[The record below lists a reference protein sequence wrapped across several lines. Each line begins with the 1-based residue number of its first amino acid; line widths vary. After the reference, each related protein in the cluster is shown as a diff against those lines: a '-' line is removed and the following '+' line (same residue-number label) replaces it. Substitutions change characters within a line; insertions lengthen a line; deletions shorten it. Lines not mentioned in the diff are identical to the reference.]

1 MHGLQFLQDLA
12 VVMLVAGLVTLL
24 FRWLRQPVVLG
35 YLLAG
40 FIIGPNTP
48 PFPMIQDEGTI
59 QILAD
64 VGVVFL
70 MFSLGLDFS
79 FKKLKAVGIPAFVT
93 AAIEI
98 MAMIGVGYLLGA
110 FFGWTPMES
119 IFLGI
124 MLALTSTTIVVKSL
138 RDANALKE
146 KHGVLISGV
155 SIFDDIFVI
164 FVMILLPGFAVS
176 GQIPAGEVALTLLRL
191 FVFLV
196 AAVVVGL
203 IVVPRFLRFIGRLG
217 SDEMLLIVVLAL
229 CFGVSLL
236 TVKIGYSAA
245 LGAFLVGAM
254 MAESRELGRI
264 LRLTEPLRD
273 MFSAVFFVA
282 IGMLINPAFVWE
294 YGVPV
299 LVITGVYVVAK
310 VTACAGGA
318 LMAGY
323 DGHTALRVG
332 TGMAQVGEF
341 AFILATLGVS
351 LGAIG
356 EHLYPVIVAVATL
369 NALIRPY
376 LTGNA
381 DRVADALSRRLPAP
395 ALSWAHLYSGWV
407 GRLAL
412 GRRRSPAM
420 RLVRSL
426 AWQLLLN
433 VVLIAAA
440 FISAAVLSRWMA
452 PQLAWLPEWSG
463 GARTLGWLGAALLTL
478 PVFVATVRKMQAMGM
493 MLSEVALAGASANA
507 RSLALRTFL
516 ANTLFVV
523 QLLAL
528 GLFTLLMSLALLP
541 PLYVSLALLVVLALL
556 AVFRG
561 PALNA
566 WYSRAKF
573 AVVETWSQPPPEPE
587 EPHPMPAL
595 LREAKLET
603 VTLTAMCACF
613 GKLIRE
619 LQLRTDT
626 GASIVAIE
634 RDGRTIVNPGPDE
647 ELKADDKLLLLGSAE
662 QLARART
669 HLTRGPGSPV

>member
-12 VVMLVAGLVTLL
+12 VVMLVAGVVTLA

-40 FIIGPNTP
+40 FIIGPHTP
-48 PFPMIQDEGTI
+48 PFPLVQDEGTI
-59 QILAD
+59 RTLAD
-64 VGVVFL
+64 IGVVFL

-79 FKKLKAVGIPAFVT
+79 LKKLTAVGMPAFVT
-93 AAIEI
+93 ATFEI
-98 MAMIGVGYLLGA
+98 MAMIGTGYLLGQG
-110 FFGWTPMES
+110 FGWTRMES
-119 IFLGI
+119 FFLGI

-138 RDANALKE
+138 RDSGGLKE
-146 KHGVLISGV
+146 PHGVLISGV

-176 GQIPAGEVALTLLRL
+176 GQIPAGAVALTLLRL

-203 IVVPRFLRFIGRLG
+203 IIVPRFLRMIGRLG

-229 CFGVSLL
+229 CFGVALL
-236 TVKIGYSAA
+236 TLKIGFSAA
-245 LGAFLVGAM
+245 LGAFLIGAM

-264 LRLTEPLRD
+264 MRLTEPLRD

-282 IGMLINPAFVWE
+282 IGMLIDPAFIWA
-294 YGVPV
+294 YGLPV
-299 LVITGVYVVAK
+299 LVITAVYLVAK
-310 VTACAGGA
+310 VGAVAAGA

-356 EHLYPVIVAVATL
+356 PQLYPVMVAVASL

-381 DRVADALSRRLPAP
+381 DRLADAVARGLPAP
-395 ALSWAHLYSGWV
+395 LLGWANLYSRWV
-407 GRLAL
+407 GRLRY
-412 GRRRSPAM
+412 GRARSAAA
-420 RLVRSL
+420 RVLRNL
-426 AWQLLLN
+426 AWQLVLN
-433 VVLIAAA
+433 IALIAAA
-440 FISAAVLSRWMA
+440 FISATVAVNWIQPRWQ
-452 PQLAWLPEWSG
+452 PWPAWTG
-463 GARTLGWLGAALLTL
+463 GVRTIGWLGAALITL
-478 PVFVATVRKMQAMGM
+478 PVYVATVRKMQALGM
-493 MLSEVALAGASANA
+493 MLSEVALAGSGSAR
-507 RSLALRTFL
+507 RSTLRAFL
-516 ANTLFVV
+516 SNTLWVV
-523 QLLAL
+523 QLL
-528 GLFTLLMSLALLP
+528 GLVLLTFVLSLALLP
-541 PLYVSLALLVVLALL
+541 PLYMALALAALLVLL
-556 AVFRG
+556 IVFRG

-573 AVVETWSQPPPEPE
+573 AVVETWTQPPPEPE
-587 EPHPMPAL
+587 REHPMPAL
-595 LREAKLET
+595 LREARMES
-603 VTLTAMCACF
+603 VTLNAGSPVA

-619 LQLRTDT
+619 IQLRSET

-634 RDGRTIVNPGPDE
+634 RAGRLLVNPSADE
-647 ELKADDKLLLLGSAE
+647 ELRLDDKLLLLGSAN
-662 QLARART
+662 QIAAARERLLGAPSST
-669 HLTRGPGSPV
+669 

>member
-1 MHGLQFLQDLA
+1 
-12 VVMLVAGLVTLL
+12 MLVAGLVTLL

-48 PFPMIQDEGTI
+48 PFPLVQDEDTI

-79 FKKLKAVGIPAFVT
+79 FKKLKSIGVPAFVT
-93 AAIEI
+93 ASIEI
-98 MAMIGVGYLLGA
+98 MIMIGVGYALGHL
-110 FFGWTPMES
+110 FGWTPMES
-119 IFLGI
+119 LFLGI

-146 KHGVLISGV
+146 KHGILISGV

-176 GQIPAGEVALTLLRL
+176 GQLPAGEIALTLLRL
-191 FVFLV
+191 FIFLV
-196 AAVVVGL
+196 AAVVIGL
-203 IVVPRFLRFIGRLG
+203 IAVPRFLRAIGRLG

-245 LGAFLVGAM
+245 LGAFMVGAM

-264 LRLTEPLRD
+264 LRLTAPIRD

-282 IGMLINPAFVWE
+282 IGMLINPAFIWE

-299 LVITGVYVVAK
+299 LIITVVYLAAK
-310 VTACAGGA
+310 VFACALGA

-341 AFILATLGVS
+341 AFILATLGLS

-356 EHLYPVIVAVATL
+356 PHLYPVIVAVASL

-376 LTGNA
+376 LTGYA
-381 DRVADALSRRLPAP
+381 DRVADLLARRLPAP
-395 ALSWAHLYSGWV
+395 ILAWAHLYSGWV
-407 GRLAL
+407 SRLREERRPNSAL
-412 GRRRSPAM
+412 RIVRN
-420 RLVRSL
+420 LV
-426 AWQLLLN
+426 WQLVLN
-433 VVLIAAA
+433 VALIAAV
-440 FISAAVLSRWMA
+440 FIAAAVLVRWLRL
-452 PQLAWLPEWSG
+452 PLAWLPEWTG
-463 GARTLGWLGAALLTL
+463 GAQTIGWLAAALITL
-478 PVFVATVRKMQAMGM
+478 PVYVATVRKMQAMGM
-493 MLSEVALAGASANA
+493 ILSEVALSGAAGARAPML
-507 RSLALRTFL
+507 RSFL
-516 ANTLFVV
+516 ANVFLVV
-523 QLLAL
+523 QVL
-528 GLFTLLMSLALLP
+528 GLGLLTALFSLALLP
-541 PLYVSLALLVVLALL
+541 PLYVSIVLLGVIALL

-566 WYSRAKF
+566 WYTRAKF
-573 AVVETWSQPPPEPE
+573 AVVETWTQPPPEPADD
-587 EPHPMPAL
+587 HPMPAL
-595 LREAKLET
+595 LREARMEP
-603 VTLTAMCACF
+603 VVLTPDSCAS

-619 LQLRTDT
+619 LRLRSDT
-626 GASIVAIE
+626 GASIVAVE
-634 RDGRTIVNPGPDE
+634 REGTTTVNPDADF
-647 ELKADDKLLLLGSAE
+647 ELRAGDTILLLGSPVQIARARSH
-662 QLARART
+662 LARAT
-669 HLTRGPGSPV
+669 TPP

>member
-79 FKKLKAVGIPAFVT
+79 FKKLKAVGVPAFIT
-93 AAIEI
+93 AAFEI
-98 MAMIGVGYLLGA
+98 MVMIGVGYLLGA

-119 IFLGI
+119 VFLGI

-138 RDANALKE
+138 RDAHALKE

-203 IVVPRFLRFIGRLG
+203 IVVPRFLRFIGRMG
-217 SDEMLLIVVLAL
+217 SDEMLLIVVLGL
-229 CFGVSLL
+229 CFGLALL

-245 LGAFLVGAM
+245 LGAFLIGAM

-264 LRLTEPLRD
+264 VRLTAPIRD

-282 IGMLINPAFVWE
+282 IGMLINPSYIAE
-294 YGVPV
+294 YGAPV
-299 LVITGVYVVAK
+299 LVITAVYVVAK
-310 VTACAGGA
+310 VGACATGA

-323 DGHTALRVG
+323 DGHTAMRVG

-356 EHLYPVIVAVATL
+356 PHLYPVIVAVASL
-369 NALIRPY
+369 NAFIRPY

-381 DRVADALSRRLPAP
+381 DRATDVLARRLPAP
-395 ALSWAHLYSGWV
+395 VIAWAHLYSGWL
-407 GRLAL
+407 GRLEF
-412 GRRRSPAM
+412 GRKRSAAV
-420 RLVRSL
+420 RVVRSL
-426 AWQLLLN
+426 TWQLLLN
-433 VVLIAAA
+433 LALVSAIFIAAA
-440 FISAAVLSRWMA
+440 VIVNWLQ
-452 PQLAWLPEWSG
+452 PQLAWLPEWTG
-463 GARTLGWLGAALLTL
+463 GARTVGWLGSALLAL
-478 PVFVATVRKMQAMGM
+478 PVYVATVRKMQAMGM
-493 MLSEVALAGASANA
+493 MLSEIAVTGGAGRANRA
-507 RSLALRTFL
+507 VLRSFL
-516 ANTLFVV
+516 ANTIFVV
-523 QLLAL
+523 QLAV
-528 GLFTLLMSLALLP
+528 LLLLSFVLSLALLP
-541 PLYVSLALLVVLALL
+541 PLYVSAALLVVIVLL
-556 AVFRG
+556 VVFRG

-566 WYSRAKF
+566 WYTRAKF
-573 AVVETWSQPPPEPE
+573 AVVETWNQPPHEPE
-587 EPHPMPAL
+587 EEHPMPAL
-595 LREAKLET
+595 LREARMESLS
-603 VTLTAMCACF
+603 LTAGMSAV

-619 LQLRTDT
+619 LQLRSET

-634 RDGRTIVNPGPDE
+634 RAGRTLVNPDPDE
-647 ELKADDKLLLLGSAE
+647 ELRPDDKLLLLGSSE
-662 QLARART
+662 QLTNARL
-669 HLTRGPGSPV
+669 HLQG

>member
-1 MHGLQFLQDLA
+1 
-12 VVMLVAGLVTLL
+12 MLVAGLVTLL

-48 PFPMIQDEGTI
+48 PFPLIQDENTI

-79 FKKLKAVGIPAFVT
+79 FKKLKAVGAPAFVT
-93 AAIEI
+93 ATFEI

-110 FFGWTPMES
+110 LFGWMPMECL
-119 IFLGI
+119 FLGI

-138 RDANALKE
+138 RDSGGLKE
-146 KHGVLISGV
+146 KHGILISGV

-176 GQIPAGEVALTLLRL
+176 GQIPAGEVMLTLLRL

-196 AAVVVGL
+196 AAVLVGL

-229 CFGVSLL
+229 CFGVALL
-236 TVKIGYSAA
+236 TVRIGYSAA

-264 LRLTEPLRD
+264 MRLTEPLRD

-282 IGMLINPAFVWE
+282 IGMLINPVFVAEQWA
-294 YGVPV
+294 PV
-299 LVITGVYVVAK
+299 LVILCVYIVAK
-310 VTACAGGA
+310 VGACAGGA
-318 LMAGY
+318 LMAGC
-323 DGHTALRVG
+323 DGHTAMRVG

-356 EHLYPVIVAVATL
+356 PHLYPIIVAVAAL

-376 LTGNA
+376 LTGSA
-381 DRVADALSRRLPAP
+381 DRMADALSRNVPGPVR
-395 ALSWAHLYSGWV
+395 SWARLYSAWV
-407 GRLAL
+407 SRLAASHP
-412 GRRRSPAM
+412 RNAAM
-420 RLVRSL
+420 RFVRSL
-426 AWQLLLN
+426 AWQLVLN
-433 VVLIAAA
+433 VALIAAA
-440 FISAAVLSRWMA
+440 FIAAAVLARWLE
-452 PQLAWLPEWSG
+452 PQVPRMPEWTG
-463 GARTLGWLGAALLTL
+463 GVRTICWFGAAVLML
-478 PVFVATVRKMQAMGM
+478 PVYVATIRKMQAMGM
-493 MLSEVALAGASANA
+493 ILGDMALVGGGS
-507 RSLALRTFL
+507 RTQALRPFL
-516 ANTLFVV
+516 ANTFLVV
-523 QLLAL
+523 QVAGL
-528 GLFTLLMSLALLP
+528 GILTLLLSLASLP
-541 PLYVSLALLVVLALL
+541 PLYTLGVLLVVLLGVSAW
-556 AVFRG
+556 RG

-573 AVVETWSQPPPEPE
+573 AILETWTQPPPEPVE
-587 EPHPMPAL
+587 HHPMPAL
-595 LREAKLET
+595 LREARMEL
-603 VTLTAMCACF
+603 VALDAGSPAV
-613 GKLIRE
+613 GRLIRE
-619 LQLRTDT
+619 LQLRSET

-634 RDGRTIVNPGPDE
+634 RAGRTLVNPGPDE
-647 ELKADDKLLLLGSAE
+647 ELKAEDKVLLLGSAE
-662 QLARART
+662 QLERARGY
-669 HLTRGPGSPV
+669 LSVS

>member
-40 FIIGPNTP
+40 FIIGPHTP
-48 PFPMIQDEGTI
+48 PFPLVQDENTI

-64 VGVVFL
+64 IGVVFL

-79 FKKLKAVGIPAFVT
+79 FKKLKSVGVPAFVT
-93 AAIEI
+93 ASIEI
-98 MAMIGVGYLLGA
+98 MAMIGVGYALGSL
-110 FFGWTPMES
+110 FGWTPMECT
-119 IFLGI
+119 FLGI

-138 RDANALKE
+138 RDAHALKE
-146 KHGVLISGV
+146 RHGVLISGV

-176 GQIPAGEVALTLLRL
+176 GQLPAGEVALTLARL
-191 FVFLV
+191 FIFLV
-196 AAVVVGL
+196 AAVVIGL
-203 IVVPRFLRFIGRLG
+203 IAVPRFLRAVGRLG

-245 LGAFLVGAM
+245 LGAFLIGAM

-264 LRLTEPLRD
+264 LRLTAPIRD

-282 IGMLINPAFVWE
+282 IGMLINPSFIWE

-299 LVITGVYVVAK
+299 LVITTVYIAAK
-310 VTACAGGA
+310 VIACAVGA

-332 TGMAQVGEF
+332 AGMAQVGEF
-341 AFILATLGVS
+341 AFILATLGLS

-356 EHLYPVIVAVATL
+356 PHLYPVIVAVASL

-376 LTGNA
+376 LTGYA
-381 DRVADALSRRLPAP
+381 DRAADVLARRLPAP
-395 ALSWAHLYSGWV
+395 MLAWAHLYSGWV
-407 GRLAL
+407 GRLRE
-412 GRRRSPAM
+412 GRRQNAAM
-420 RLVRSL
+420 RHVRSL
-426 AWQLLLN
+426 VWQLLLN
-433 VVLIAAA
+433 VALIAAT
-440 FISAAVLSRWMA
+440 FIAAAVLVRWLQL
-452 PQLAWLPEWSG
+452 PLAWLPEWTG
-463 GARTLGWLGAALLTL
+463 GARTIGWLGAALLTL
-478 PVFVATVRKMQAMGM
+478 PVYVATVRKMQAMGM
-493 MLSEVALAGASANA
+493 MLSEIAVSGTTGGARGPML
-507 RSLALRTFL
+507 RSFL
-516 ANTLFVV
+516 ANVFLVV
-523 QLLAL
+523 QVLGLAL
-528 GLFTLLMSLALLP
+528 FTVLISLALLP
-541 PLYVSLALLVVLALL
+541 PLYVSIVLIAAIALL
-556 AVFRG
+556 AAFRG

-566 WYSRAKF
+566 WYTRAKF
-573 AVVETWSQPPPEPE
+573 AVLETWTQPPHEPE
-587 EPHPMPAL
+587 EEHPMPAL
-595 LREAKLET
+595 LREARMEPFILAPGAAA
-603 VTLTAMCACF
+603 V

-619 LQLRTDT
+619 LQLRSET

-634 RDGRTIVNPGPDE
+634 RDGKTVVNPDADF
-647 ELKADDKLLLLGSAE
+647 ELRAGDSLLLLGSAE
-662 QLARART
+662 QLLRARA
-669 HLTRGPGSPV
+669 HLARGPAAE